1 MRNGL
6 QRHRLAIRAATEA
19 ADEYNQMIKT
29 WATSS
34 TVWGSVQPLSGQELV
49 NAQQVH
55 ALTTHRIKIRYIST
69 LTTEMRILFRT
80 RVFEIVSMLD
90 VLERQTELE
99 LLCKEVA

>member
-34 TVWGSVQPLSGQELV
+34 TVWGSVRPMAGEELV

-55 ALTTHRIKIRYIST
+55 ALTTHKITIRYIST

-80 RVFEIVSMLD
+80 RIFEIVAIMD
-90 VLERQTELE
+90 YLERQEKMV
-99 LLCKEVA
+99 LLCKEIA